1 MGSGL
6 SRCCSTNGT
15 GGDANTEF
23 VVEQR
28 AFAFHKWQL
37 DVERD
42 EQLQAHRA
50 PPDDVY
56 RKASRKTEPRDK
68 KADEANQE
76 PAMVKQAENQG
87 QKPKKNQDKSRK
99 QAEKKGDK
107 PVKKEDK
114 KGEKPVKKEDNQGE
128 NLDKKEDKRENN

>member
-15 GGDANTEF
+15 GDANTEF

-42 EQLQAHRA
+42 EQLQVNRA
-50 PPDDVY
+50 SPEKVY
-56 RKASRKTEPRDK
+56 RKVDRKPEPLDK
-68 KADEANQE
+68 KDDSASLQPPMATQNEIKGE
-76 PAMVKQAENQG
+76 KGKKKQA
-87 QKPKKNQDKSRK
+87 
-99 QAEKKGDK
+99 KKG
-107 PVKKEDK
+107 KEATK
-114 KGEKPVKKEDNQGE
+114 KGEKTEKKEDN
-128 NLDKKEDKRENN
+128 RENKQI